1 MFTLTRPHVGWI
13 VVLVAVQRT
22 THRHRSCRKFA
33 RNFSQFGLHFVTPG
47 HSDWAT
53 MRRLT
58 RIGGIVTL
66 NGTKL
71 CGENRKERGN
81 RVARADGRA
90 ADQLRPVKIT
100 PDFIT
105 QAEGS
110 VLIETGGTRV
120 IVTATVDDGVPS
132 FLKGTGKGWVTGEYG
147 MLPRATEERTP
158 RESTKGRQSGRTL
171 EIQRMIGRA
180 LRSVTDLKA
189 LGERTV
195 WLDCDV
201 IQADGG
207 TRTASVTGAFVA
219 LALALERMKA
229 AGMIQ
234 TVPLLD
240 SLAATSVGIVN
251 DRLLLDLAYEEDS
264 RAQVD
269 MNVVMT
275 SAGNFVEVQA
285 TAEGRPY
292 TTDELNALLELAAG
306 GIRELQVKQQEL
318 LRTKFVT
325 RR

>member
-1 MFTLTRPHVGWI
+1 MARP
-13 VVLVAVQRT
+13 
-22 THRHRSCRKFA
+22 
-33 RNFSQFGLHFVTPG
+33 
-47 HSDWAT
+47 
-53 MRRLT
+53 
-58 RIGGIVTL
+58 
-66 NGTKL
+66 
-71 CGENRKERGN
+71 
-81 RVARADGRA
+81 DGRS
-90 ADQLRPVKIT
+90 ADELRPVKIT

-110 VLIETGGTRV
+110 VLIETGMTRV

-171 EIQRMIGRA
+171 EIQRMIGRT
-180 LRSVTDLKA
+180 LRSVTDLKS

-195 WLDCDV
+195 WVDCDV

-219 LALALERMKA
+219 LALAFERMKA
-229 AGMIQ
+229 AGILRD
-234 TVPLLD
+234 VPLRD
-240 SLAATSVGIVN
+240 SIAATSVGIVN
-251 DRLLLDLAYEEDS
+251 DELLLDLVYDEDS

-275 SAGNFVEVQA
+275 GSGDFVEVQA

-292 TTDELNALLELAAG
+292 TSEELQRLLDLAAR
-306 GIRELQVKQQEL
+306 GIHRLREKQQEL
-318 LRTKFVT
+318 LHMKFAA
-325 RR
+325 RAR